1 MKTNDI
7 NVTDN
12 VMGNQ
17 SNRLSKVKQSVWEKL
32 NKFYVTFLFITISI
46 GMFQFGFCLSSW
58 NSMQLIFQ
66 CKPLPYIW
74 QPWYVE
80 AITSITVF
88 GAMISSLGTGYLTQ
102 YGKWRLLHFSNL
114 LLIIASGLSLLDI
127 IEIQMV
133 ARFFYGIAAGSFTVI
148 CPKFINETAP

>member
-1 MKTNDI
+1 M
-7 NVTDN
+7 
-12 VMGNQ
+12 
-17 SNRLSKVKQSVWEKL
+17 
-32 NKFYVTFLFITISI
+32 
-46 GMFQFGFCLSSW
+46 
-58 NSMQLIFQ
+58 
-66 CKPLPYIW
+66 PYIW
-74 QPWYVE
+74 HQWYVE

-88 GAMISSLGTGYLTQ
+88 GAMISSLGTGYVTQ